1 MLVKGKCLSNVKSE
15 QLEEAVRYRKRK
27 LDTALVSQ
35 GKINEQNV

>member
-27 LDTALVSQ
+27 LDTE